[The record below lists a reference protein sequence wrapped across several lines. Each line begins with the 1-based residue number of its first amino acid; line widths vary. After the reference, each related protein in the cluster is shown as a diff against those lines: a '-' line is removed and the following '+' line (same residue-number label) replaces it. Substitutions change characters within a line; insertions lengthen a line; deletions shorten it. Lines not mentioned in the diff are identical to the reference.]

1 MDKTTVAALIPHLVS
16 PNDTVRHAALRTLYA
31 GDENAAVI
39 LCDLFAAGLNE
50 VQACAVLEVLGE
62 MGGFDALMLLFS
74 AFHFDPRPGVKESAA
89 FALERNSAN
98 LNAEERAEI
107 AAFLRGLP

>member
-1 MDKTTVAALIPHLVS
+1 MDKNTVAALIPQLVS
-16 PNDTVRHAALRTLYA
+16 PDDAVRYAALRALYA
-31 GDENAAVI
+31 GDEGAAVI

-50 VQACAVLEVLGE
+50 PQACAVLEVLGE

-74 AFHFDPRPGVKESAA
+74 AFHFDARPAVKETAA

-98 LNAEERAEI
+98 LTKDEREEI
-107 AAFLRGLP
+107 AAFLRGIG

>member
-1 MDKTTVAALIPHLVS
+1 MDKSTVAALIPQLVS
-16 PNDTVRHAALRTLYA
+16 RDDAVRHAALRTLYA
-31 GDENAAVI
+31 GDEQAAVI

-50 VQACAVLEVLGE
+50 AQACAVLEVLGE

-74 AFHFDPRPGVKESAA
+74 AFHFDVRPAVKESAA

-98 LNAEERAEI
+98 LNADERTEI
-107 AAFLRGLP
+107 TAFLRGIS